1 MHRSRWRPEPDILM
15 PKPSK
20 HVFVCVQRRPA
31 DHPRGACAPQGEAVM
46 NRFLEEIQQRQLF
59 NKIAITSTGCLGPC
73 GFGPSVLVYP
83 EGVLYGKVT
92 PDDVTTIIEEHLL
105 ADQPVERLKAPAFVW
120 S

>member
-1 MHRSRWRPEPDILM
+1 
-15 PKPSK
+15 
-20 HVFVCVQRRPA
+20 
-31 DHPRGACAPQGEAVM
+31 M

-59 NKIAITSTGCLGPC
+59 NQIAITNTGCLGPC

-83 EGVLYGKVT
+83 EVT

-105 ADQPVERLKAPAFVW
+105 ADQPVERLKVPPFVW